1 MFIVQSYPLAVS
13 LCVIT
18 MLCWGSWANTQ
29 KLASEG
35 WRFQLFYWDYALGV
49 FLLSLVLA
57 FTLGSSG
64 AGGRPFAADLAQA
77 RPHWIL
83 SAFTGGVVFN
93 LSNILLVAAID
104 IAGMAVA
111 FPIGVGLAL
120 VLGVLTTYLSTGEG
134 NGPMLAAGVGFVG
147 AAIVLDALAYRRLA
161 GGSGRASTK
170 GILLS
175 GVAGALMGLF
185 YRFVAHSMGRI
196 EPQGAFLALES
207 GKLSPYTAVVIF
219 SAGVLISNFAWNSII
234 MIRPF
239 TGAPVPFGDYFT
251 KGSARLHAVGI
262 LGGMIWSTGMALSI
276 IASTRAGA
284 ALSYGLGQGATLVG
298 ALWGVFVWK
307 EFKGAPRGT
316 SPLLVA
322 MFVCY
327 VAGLVLLVLSK
338 S

>member
-1 MFIVQSYPLAVS
+1 MFIVESYPLAVT
-13 LCVIT
+13 LCVVT

-29 KLASEG
+29 KLASAG

-49 FLLSLVLA
+49 FLLSLILA
-57 FTLGSSG
+57 YTLGSSG
-64 AGGRPFAADLAQA
+64 ASGRPFAADLAQA
-77 RPHWIL
+77 QRHWLL

-111 FPIGVGLAL
+111 FPVGVGLAL
-120 VLGVLTTYLSTGEG
+120 VLGVLTTYLSTHEG
-134 NGPMLAAGVGFVG
+134 NVPMLAAGVGFVA
-147 AAIVLDALAYRRLA
+147 AAIIIDALAYRRLA
-161 GGSGRASTK
+161 GGASSASAK

-175 GVAGALMGLF
+175 VAAGALMGLF
-185 YRFVAHSMGRI
+185 YKFVAQSMGRI
-196 EPQGAFLALES
+196 EPQAGALVLEA
-207 GKLSPYTAVVIF
+207 GKLSPYTAVVVF
-219 SAGVLISNFAWNSII
+219 SAGVLLSNFVWNTVI
-234 MIRPF
+234 MLKPF
-239 TGAPVPFGDYFT
+239 TGEPVPLSDYFT
-251 KGSARLHAVGI
+251 KGSVRLHAVGI

-307 EFKGAPRGT
+307 EFKGAPKGT
-316 SPLLVA
+316 SALLAA
-322 MFVCY
+322 MFACY
-327 VAGLVLLVLSK
+327 VAGLALLILSK